1 MKQDFVYKYFFLLF
15 SLIPLSLL
23 VGSAVSAINIL
34 LIAISFLIYSFIAK
48 EWRWLKDKSVKL
60 LFIVYFYLIINSFI
74 SIDFYSGLS
83 RNFGF
88 IRFILF
94 FAAFNYFFFKY
105 EKFNKIF
112 LIWFAVI
119 AVVIFDVYFE
129 FINGRNILGFGADHN
144 RIHSFFKD
152 EQKIGGYIFCFYLL
166 IIGYLLNFIK
176 FKSKKNNYLV
186 LLISLLIVFSIIVT
200 GERSNSLK
208 AIIAF
213 LIFFSLSNN
222 FLFKEKLTLFFITL
236 IIFFSFY
243 LNSEFVKLRFGKQL
257 FWKIKSVNNYI
268 KYFQDSD
275 YDKDLDDRS
284 SEKFYRSIGYKYFQ
298 LNSSGYAVFKKYPYF
313 GVGNKNYRIITCPE
327 KTEDWNPDYVCNS
340 HPHQIYFEFLSEH
353 GIIGTTILLVI
364 FFSLFFK
371 IIRKISIRDNY
382 IQLGSVIY
390 LFLFFSPL
398 LPSGS
403 FFNDYYLTLFW
414 INMCLLYSLN
424 KETNIFR
431 KN

>member
-1 MKQDFVYKYFFLLF
+1 M
-15 SLIPLSLL
+15 
-23 VGSAVSAINIL
+23 
-34 LIAISFLIYSFIAK
+34 
-48 EWRWLKDKSVKL
+48 
-60 LFIVYFYLIINSFI
+60 
-74 SIDFYSGLS
+74 
-83 RNFGF
+83 
-88 IRFILF
+88 
-94 FAAFNYFFFKY
+94 
-105 EKFNKIF
+105 
-112 LIWFAVI
+112 
-119 AVVIFDVYFE
+119 
-129 FINGRNILGFGADHN
+129 
-144 RIHSFFKD
+144 
-152 EQKIGGYIFCFYLL
+152 
-166 IIGYLLNFIK
+166 
-176 FKSKKNNYLV
+176 
-186 LLISLLIVFSIIVT
+186 
-200 GERSNSLK
+200 
-208 AIIAF
+208 
-213 LIFFSLSNN
+213 
-222 FLFKEKLTLFFITL
+222 FKEKLTLFFIAS
-236 IIFFSFY
+236 IIFTSLY

-257 FWKIKSVNNYI
+257 FWQIKSINNYI
-268 KYFQDSD
+268 KYFQDANS
-275 YDKDLDDRS
+275 DKDADKEFSKKLRRS
-284 SEKFYRSIGYKYFQ
+284 VGYKYFQ

-313 GVGNKNYRIITCPE
+313 GVGNKNYRVITCPE